1 MSRKQPID
9 KKALIESILY
19 NRCESGDS
27 CVETAEAYLA
37 DMTKE
42 FDPKL
47 YSALKRL
54 NDAAEDMVSRLT
66 ELNDEYDLGYED
78 I

>member
-1 MSRKQPID
+1 MD
-9 KKALIESILY
+9 KKELIEIILY

-27 CVETAEAYLA
+27 CVETAECYLA
-37 DMTKE
+37 DVTQA

-47 YSALKRL
+47 HSALKRL
-54 NDAAEDMVSRLT
+54 DEAACDLVSRLS